1 MLFSDDFYNAGIRH
15 KEMKLLLGNPGKPDG
30 WTPPPEVMEISKD
43 DSKIHEFTELFRMS
57 DVSTCEAK
65 PVRLYNLTHDPFEKG
80 CKTSN
85 YYYCRAKNP
94 GVVWPS

>member
-1 MLFSDDFYNAGIRH
+1 
-15 KEMKLLLGNPGKPDG
+15 MKLLLGNPGKPDG

-80 CKTSN
+80 CKTFIQT
-85 YYYCRAKNP
+85 P
-94 GVVWPS
+94 

>member
-1 MLFSDDFYNAGIRH
+1 
-15 KEMKLLLGNPGKPDG
+15 MK
-30 WTPPPEVMEISKD
+30 TPQPVLPYPEVMEISKD

-80 CKTSN
+80 CKTFIQT
-85 YYYCRAKNP
+85 P
-94 GVVWPS
+94 

>member
-1 MLFSDDFYNAGIRH
+1 
-15 KEMKLLLGNPGKPDG
+15 MKLLLGNPGKPDG
-30 WTPPPEVMEISKD
+30 WTPSPEVMEISKD

-80 CKTSN
+80 CKTFTQTPHWNLRSTSN
-85 YYYCRAKNP
+85 GTQTK
-94 GVVWPS
+94 VFQ